1 MPDLTPDDE
10 AAEVEEANARFYR
23 AFEALD
29 LAEMDRVWAHDE
41 HVRCVHPGWA
51 LLEGWEAVRQSWEAI
66 FKGSGEMRFSLG
78 DVQARVIGDAG
89 WVTCAE
95 NILSQV
101 RGNIAVTALVA
112 TNLFERQGGEWRMV
126 LHHASHVLA
135 GAPPADRED
144 ARGA

>member
-1 MPDLTPDDE
+1 MSDLTPDDE

-29 LAEMDRVWAHDE
+29 LAEMDRVWAHGE

-78 DVQARVIGDAG
+78 DVQARVTSDTG

-112 TNLFERQGGEWRMV
+112 TNVFERQGGEWRMV
-126 LHHASHVLA
+126 LHHASHVLG
-135 GAPPADRED
+135 GAPADRED